1 MIKFDRLGER
11 SAAVQFS
18 KDKNCG
24 FDYNFLFL
32 LIA

>member
-1 MIKFDRLGER
+1 MKFNRPGKR